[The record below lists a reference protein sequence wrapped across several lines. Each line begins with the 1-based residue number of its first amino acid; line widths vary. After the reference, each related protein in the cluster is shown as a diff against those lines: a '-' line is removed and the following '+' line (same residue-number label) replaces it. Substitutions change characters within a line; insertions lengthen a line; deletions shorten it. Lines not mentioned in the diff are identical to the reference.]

1 MKSLYVEAKQ
11 KHLRFHI
18 TAKNGEGLKR
28 KKKGNSGEEKKTEKR
43 NAETD
48 TGKVKTEDRGL
59 REIFTQEENKEA
71 NILTCDLCSTLDSK
85 ESARLSGAL

>member
-11 KHLRFHI
+11 KHLRFHL

-28 KKKGNSGEEKKTEKR
+28 KKTEKR

-48 TGKVKTEDRGL
+48 TGKVKTEGRGL